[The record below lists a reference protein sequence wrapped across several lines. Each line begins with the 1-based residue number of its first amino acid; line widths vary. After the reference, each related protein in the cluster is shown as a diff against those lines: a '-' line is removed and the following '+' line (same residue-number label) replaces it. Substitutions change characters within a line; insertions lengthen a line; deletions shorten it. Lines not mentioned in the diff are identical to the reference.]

1 MHRLKGSGNAAI
13 HLRIRFL
20 SGVLLAAHLLL
31 VGWLMLRPLHV
42 PWAAAANLTPLE
54 GIRADLAYG
63 PLEAAR
69 RIGGGLAL
77 LAPLGVLLPMISG
90 RVELSPLAAWSSL
103 ARTAAAG
110 ALVSV
115 GVEMLQTAVP
125 GQVVDV
131 DSVLLNTLGVAV
143 AHAAVVPLL
152 RSRMRRCPSRTLSD
166 ASLTSLTSPA
176 SSAGA
181 RAGAHGV
188 RRGNRPGSRIRPRNR
203 PQSRS
208 QSRSQGATPRITR
221 VGLGPWTDVLSAIH
235 REY

>member
-13 HLRIRFL
+13 HLRIRLL
-20 SGVLLAAHLLL
+20 SWVLLAVHLIL
-31 VGWLMLRPLHV
+31 VGWLMLRPLNV

-77 LAPLGVLLPMISG
+77 LAPLGVLLPLAGG
-90 RVELSPLAAWSSL
+90 RVGLSPLAAWSSL

-115 GVEMLQTAVP
+115 GVAMLQTAVP
-125 GQVVDV
+125 GQVLDV
-131 DSVLLNTLGVAV
+131 DSVLLNTLGVMM
-143 AHAAVVPLL
+143 AHLAVVPVL
-152 RSRMRRCPSRTLSD
+152 RARLRR
-166 ASLTSLTSPA
+166 SPNA
-176 SSAGA
+176 VPKAAPKAAPAGVL
-181 RAGAHGV
+181 RV
-188 RRGNRPGSRIRPRNR
+188 V
-203 PQSRS
+203 PQKG
-208 QSRSQGATPRITR
+208 SQGATPRITR
-221 VGLGPWTDVLSAIH
+221 VGLGRWSDVLSAVP

>member
-13 HLRIRFL
+13 HLRIRLL
-20 SGVLLAAHLLL
+20 SWVLLAVHLFM
-31 VGWLMLRPLHV
+31 VGWLMLRPLNV

-77 LAPLGVLLPMISG
+77 LAPLGVLLPLAGG
-90 RVELSPLAAWSSL
+90 RVGLSPLAAWSSL

-115 GVEMLQTAVP
+115 GVAMLQTAVP

-131 DSVLLNTLGVAV
+131 DSVLLNTLGVMM
-143 AHAAVVPLL
+143 AHLAVVPVL
-152 RSRMRRCPSRTLSD
+152 RARLRR
-166 ASLTSLTSPA
+166 SPKA
-176 SSAGA
+176 AAGSAVKAAAEAAPVG
-181 RAGAHGV
+181 GV
-188 RRGNRPGSRIRPRNR
+188 RVV
-203 PQSRS
+203 PQMG
-208 QSRSQGATPRITR
+208 SQGATPRITR
-221 VGLGPWTDVLSAIH
+221 VGLGRWSDVLSAVP

>member
-1 MHRLKGSGNAAI
+1 MGSGNAAI
-13 HLRIRFL
+13 HLRIRFF

-42 PWAAAANLTPLE
+42 PWAAAGNLTPLE

-131 DSVLLNTLGVAV
+131 DSVLLNTLGVVV

-152 RSRMRRCPSRTLSD
+152 RARLRRSRTLS
-166 ASLTSLTSPA
+166 PA
-176 SSAGA
+176 GP
-181 RAGAHGV
+181 RAGAHIA
-188 RRGNRPGSRIRPRNR
+188 RRGSRPGVQSRPQNR
-203 PQSRS
+203 PQGRSQSRP

>member
-1 MHRLKGSGNAAI
+1 M
-13 HLRIRFL
+13 HLRIRFF
-20 SGVLLAAHLLL
+20 SGVLLTAHLLL
-31 VGWLMLRPLHV
+31 VGWLMLRPLDV

-90 RVELSPLAAWSSL
+90 RVQLSPLAAWSSL
-103 ARTAAAG
+103 ARTGAAG

-131 DSVLLNTLGVAV
+131 DSVLLNTLGVVV

-152 RSRMRRCPSRTLSD
+152 RARLRHAGTV
-166 ASLTSLTSPA
+166 SPA
-176 SSAGA
+176 GA
-181 RAGAHGV
+181 PTGGHLAPGLS
-188 RRGNRPGSRIRPRNR
+188 RPGAATPLR
-203 PQSRS
+203 SRS
-208 QSRSQGATPRITR
+208 QSPSPGRPQSRSQGATPRITR